1 MNRAAGYPPPRP
13 QPFRP
18 PAGRPLARPGRPPAS
33 PQPRQAAA
41 AQTTKPDRTPMRNST
56 VLFWWRVFV
65 VLSCLVI
72 AALGPLVLNENSK
85 VVTQVNESAQQV
97 LRLEAVRADV
107 LAADAAA
114 NNALVDARAGQNS
127 DADHVALLSHAAE
140 VMTEASAAWPD
151 DEDRLAALNTDLIGY
166 TAVVTRGL
174 AAQDSQE
181 LSAASRLLDNQL
193 LPALNEQIEINQQR
207 LAFSIGDQ
215 RWLSVLMALP
225 IAVLV
230 CGSVVVARRTRRVF
244 NIGLLI
250 GLGLSIGVFVVT
262 TQLVTTSANSVGAVQ
277 TGPMVQAT
285 SASGAYA
292 AITEAKAWES
302 RVLLGIA
309 TPTDGEMYFKAAV
322 TLAEGRLG
330 ALPDA
335 QAAGMLDQL
344 QAFRDAHD
352 KLLAAAGGDQT
363 QLASARQDSNQ
374 AYQALVTWLPQQSQT
389 IGAELNRQLIDQA
402 LRVRTAAGGCAG
414 GLLLAGLA
422 AGIGVSMPLRR
433 YR

>member
-1 MNRAAGYPPPRP
+1 MP
-13 QPFRP
+13 
-18 PAGRPLARPGRPPAS
+18 
-33 PQPRQAAA
+33 
-41 AQTTKPDRTPMRNST
+41 ST
-56 VLFWWRVFV
+56 APV
-65 VLSCLVI
+65 
-72 AALGPLVLNENSK
+72 LGPFVFNENSK

-181 LSAASRLLDNQL
+181 LSAASRLSDNQL

-230 CGSVVVARRTRRVF
+230 YSSVMVARRTRRVF

-250 GLGLSIGVFVVT
+250 GLK
-262 TQLVTTSANSVGAVQ
+262 GA
-277 TGPMVQAT
+277 G
-285 SASGAYA
+285 G
-292 AITEAKAWES
+292 
-302 RVLLGIA
+302 
-309 TPTDGEMYFKAAV
+309 FFV
-322 TLAEGRLG
+322 TLH
-330 ALPDA
+330 
-335 QAAGMLDQL
+335 
-344 QAFRDAHD
+344 F
-352 KLLAAAGGDQT
+352 
-363 QLASARQDSNQ
+363 
-374 AYQALVTWLPQQSQT
+374 
-389 IGAELNRQLIDQA
+389 
-402 LRVRTAAGGCAG
+402 
-414 GLLLAGLA
+414 
-422 AGIGVSMPLRR
+422 SMKWTDNPPP
-433 YR
+433 